1 MNKSYHWVRCGADIP
16 EAAQS
21 PKFNHWLSMAW
32 QRSEKA
38 WKSKEIQMLLKRLSN
53 TTVPKKLWEALR
65 WWMVFIVEK
74 SDLVL
79 CEKIDRTKVG

>member
-16 EAAQS
+16 RADQS
-21 PKFNHWLSMAW
+21 LIFDHWLSMASH
-32 QRSEKA
+32 RSENA
-38 WKSKEIQMLLKRLSN
+38 WKSKDIQMLLKRLSN

-65 WWMVFIVEK
+65 CWMVFIVEK

-79 CEKIDRTKVG
+79 YEKFDRTKVG